1 MRSDKRISAHVKA
14 IPSDPCLLYSLF
26 SPSSP
31 LSSIVLKYFVARAF
45 AIGIFSF
52 CICEFFHA
60 PTLSRHRTFANRC
73 LHLQQSEY
81 MAEQPRLSS
90 ARLFTRYVIL
100 NLASLLNF
108 RIRSLLNIHRI
119 AVSQRAPF
127 AQGAAAI
134 E

>member
-1 MRSDKRISAHVKA
+1 
-14 IPSDPCLLYSLF
+14 
-26 SPSSP
+26 
-31 LSSIVLKYFVARAF
+31 
-45 AIGIFSF
+45 
-52 CICEFFHA
+52 
-60 PTLSRHRTFANRC
+60 
-73 LHLQQSEY
+73 

-119 AVSQRAPF
+119 AISQRAPF